1 MGAVEQAFWLSATGV
16 NDESAAVL
24 GTRTGLKR
32 GLNNNFSAQVYI
44 HVLGAVT
51 FTTTQ

>member
-1 MGAVEQAFWLSATGV
+1 MGAVVQAFRPSVTGV
-16 NDESAAVL
+16 KGESAAVL
-24 GTRTGLKR
+24 GTRTGPKR
-32 GLNNNFSAQVYI
+32 GLNKNFSAQVYI